1 MDSSRWFKDLMHT
14 GEIDHQSANSSPVPY
29 NFISG
34 IPTKIARELV
44 NVCDDPS
51 QSKCFALF
59 EIFDQSDNFIAGFTT
74 NIFSYAYVAYNFNS
88 YWIKSIIWTIDFG
101 RVFSRDSIDFHNVI
115 RMISTKNRCHE
126 LTEQF

>member
-1 MDSSRWFKDLMHT
+1 ML
-14 GEIDHQSANSSPVPY
+14 
-29 NFISG
+29 
-34 IPTKIARELV
+34 KILL
-44 NVCDDPS
+44 
-51 QSKCFALF
+51 KFALF

-126 LTEQF
+126 LTQWTVLNLGHSLLYS